1 MTSKFDN
8 LGKNWKEKER
18 IINLK
23 GEVSY
28 PSENLGKMEENI
40 DAQQQYS
47 RRNYFFLRVIEETKG
62 KETGNIILEALNN
75 DMMIWIL
82 IYRTLLLFVPT
93 ESVIRK
99 VKISHDQ

>member
-28 PSENLGKMEENI
+28 PSENLGKMDENI
-40 DAQQQYS
+40 DAQ
-47 RRNYFFLRVIEETKG
+47 
-62 KETGNIILEALNN
+62 
-75 DMMIWIL
+75 
-82 IYRTLLLFVPT
+82 
-93 ESVIRK
+93 
-99 VKISHDQ
+99 